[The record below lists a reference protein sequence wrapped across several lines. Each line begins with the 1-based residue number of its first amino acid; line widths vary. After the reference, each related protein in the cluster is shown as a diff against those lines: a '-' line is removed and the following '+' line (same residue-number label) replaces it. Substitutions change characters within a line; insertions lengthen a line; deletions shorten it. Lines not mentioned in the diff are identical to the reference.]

1 MGNDAEGV
9 IVVTDTSVV
18 LNLAW
23 LGEDRLLANLFGS
36 VLAPPA
42 VRFEFE
48 RLAATDH
55 RFRGLRFPDFIIVE
69 EPKSLPG
76 SLTANNDLDAADHGP
91 FSRFACA
98 ARREGEMR
106 VGFHLHPGLSWIE

>member
-1 MGNDAEGV
+1 MENDAEGV

-23 LGEDRLLANLFGS
+23 LGEDRLLTHLFGS

-48 RLAATDH
+48 RLATVDH
-55 RFRGLRFPDFIIVE
+55 RFRGLQFPNFIIVE
-69 EPKSLPG
+69 EPSSLP
-76 SLTANNDLDAADHGP
+76 T
-91 FSRFACA
+91 R
-98 ARREGEMR
+98 
-106 VGFHLHPGLSWIE
+106 